1 MSKEW
6 IQFSLHSK
14 FSQTLVPYLDG
25 NFFIVFIIV
34 IILLA
39 YDDVYCYDNIL
50 KVNNVTSI
58 NMNLFLIPDPQ
69 VFSIK

>member
-25 NFFIVFIIV
+25 NFFIVFII

-39 YDDVYCYDNIL
+39 YDDVYCHDNIL
-50 KVNNVTSI
+50 KVNNATP
-58 NMNLFLIPDPQ
+58 NMNLFPIPDP
-69 VFSIK
+69 